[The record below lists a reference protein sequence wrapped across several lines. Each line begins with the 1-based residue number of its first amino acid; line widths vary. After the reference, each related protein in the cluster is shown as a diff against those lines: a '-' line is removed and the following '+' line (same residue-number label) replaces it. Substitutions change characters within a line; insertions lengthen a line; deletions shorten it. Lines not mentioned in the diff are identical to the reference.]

1 MVEWDE
7 TKRHSNRTLH
17 GVDFEAVARFDWS
30 AATTQPDLRHDY
42 GEERFVAVGPID
54 GRLHVLIYTRRGSEM
69 RVISLRKANARER
82 QRWDASGRSS

>member
-7 TKRHSNRTLH
+7 AKRRTNLALH
-17 GVDFEAVARFDWS
+17 GVDFEALARFDWS
-30 AATTQPDLRHDY
+30 AAKTQPDLRHDY

-54 GRLHVLIYTRRGSEM
+54 GRLHVLIYTLRNGET

-82 QRWDASGRSS
+82 QRWDASGKSS